1 LGSYKFL
8 KSKSKEL
15 MAIQFHKLKVSNIVR
30 ETEDATSISFE
41 IPSDLKE
48 TFQYKHGQYLTLRF
62 FFDGEDQRRAYSICT
77 SPVVDDHLAV
87 TVKKVEGGKVSPYI
101 NSMLKTGDVVD
112 VMPPLGNFTIDLDAS
127 NNKNYILF
135 AGGSGITPIMSIL
148 KTILE
153 VEKQSKVLLV
163 YANSNEETIIFRDKL
178 IDLESNFGDRLTV
191 IHHLSKPVTNDLE
204 CREGR
209 LSKSSC
215 LNIVK
220 LLDDELVHQS
230 EYFMCGPGGMMNEIE
245 AALDEL
251 NIDKKKQH
259 KESFTVAENEGT
271 EVVKK
276 HDTQPSDED
285 VESVTVVLYG
295 EEHEVPTNGDDTILV
310 AGIKAGIDPPFSCQ
324 IGACSTCRARL
335 KSGKVEMEADDAL
348 TEDEIE
354 DGFVLTCTSH
364 ALTNDVVVDYDDNF

>member
-1 LGSYKFL
+1 
-8 KSKSKEL
+8 